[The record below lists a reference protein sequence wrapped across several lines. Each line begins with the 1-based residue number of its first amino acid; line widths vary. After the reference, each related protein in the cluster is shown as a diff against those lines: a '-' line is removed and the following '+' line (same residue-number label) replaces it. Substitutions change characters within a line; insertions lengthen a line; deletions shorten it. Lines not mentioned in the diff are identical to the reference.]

1 MSNQSCIK
9 SYLFDPQLLKGLSSL
24 ESSLEPRFI
33 LRPLRD
39 DDYSKGF
46 LQLLSQ
52 LTKVGDIDYG
62 AFKSKVSNTNFVLM
76 NLILLCSLDQFEK
89 MKDAKTYFVIVIEDT
104 DNETIVAATT
114 LFLEYKFIHG
124 AGLRGRIEDVVVSQS
139 HRGQK
144 LGKVVVDTGVELS
157 RKLNCYKLSLDCRD
171 ELLPFYQSLGFKA
184 EKGRANMLV
193 QRFSD

>member
-1 MSNQSCIK
+1 
-9 SYLFDPQLLKGLSSL
+9 
-24 ESSLEPRFI
+24 
-33 LRPLRD
+33 
-39 DDYSKGF
+39 
-46 LQLLSQ
+46 
-52 LTKVGDIDYG
+52 
-62 AFKSKVSNTNFVLM
+62 M
-76 NLILLCSLDQFEK
+76 NLILLRSSDQFEK

-139 HRGQK
+139 LRGHK
-144 LGKVVVDTGVELS
+144 LGKVVVDTGVQLS

-171 ELLPFYQSLGFKA
+171 ELIPFYQSLGFKA